1 MKQKLL
7 IIHNRLVIGGPA
19 LDTIP
24 LAHHLEDEFDVH
36 ILYGCKEKDET
47 EPSFLLNKY
56 PELKLINIPHL
67 KRKPDVVND
76 LKAYRFVV
84 NYIKQFKPDIVH
96 THGAKV
102 GLLGRLA
109 AKRAGV
115 KRVVHTF
122 HGHLFHSYFN
132 RFFSSLLILLER
144 RLIRYTD
151 IIIAISRS
159 QAEELSKLLR
169 ISVSDKLR
177 IVPLGVD
184 YIDPHLSDHYL
195 QAFKRQ
201 YQLEANTVCIG
212 LLGRMVAIKNPVFFL
227 KVAQYVLQTYNSKPV
242 KFFIV
247 GDGDELPSMKQ
258 YLNSNNI
265 AYSET
270 HADKPIVFTSWVHNI
285 QNILE
290 GLDIVALTSFNEGTP
305 LSLIEAQICGKPVV
319 AVNVGGVKDTM
330 IPNETG
336 ILIEHH
342 DIKEFGDALILLI
355 KDEVVRKEM
364 GDKAKKFATEH
375 FSKQKEA
382 VLLLSIYLNKELN

>member
-24 LAHHLEDEFDVH
+24 LAHHLEDEFDIH

-56 PELKLINIPHL
+56 PKLKLINIPHL

-76 LKAYRFVV
+76 LKAYKFIQNHIRQ
-84 NYIKQFKPDIVH
+84 YKPNIVH

-109 AKRAGV
+109 AKRSGV
-115 KRVVHTF
+115 KRIVHTF

-132 RFFSSLLILLER
+132 RFVSSLLVILER
-144 RLIRYTD
+144 KLTRYTD

-169 ISVSDKLR
+169 ISVADKLR

-201 YQLEANTVCIG
+201 YQLEANTACIG
-212 LLGRMVAIKNPVFFL
+212 LLGRMVSIKNPVFFL
-227 KVAQYVLQTYNSKPV
+227 KVAQYVLQTYNSTPV

-247 GDGDELPSMKQ
+247 GDGDELPNMKQ

-270 HADKPIVFTSWVHNI
+270 QADKPIVFTSWVHNI

-342 DIKEFGDALILLI
+342 NIKKFGDALILLI
-355 KDEVVRKEM
+355 KDEVLRKEM
-364 GDKAKKFATEH
+364 GVKAKKFATAN

-382 VLLLSIYLNKELN
+382 VLLRSIYLNKELN